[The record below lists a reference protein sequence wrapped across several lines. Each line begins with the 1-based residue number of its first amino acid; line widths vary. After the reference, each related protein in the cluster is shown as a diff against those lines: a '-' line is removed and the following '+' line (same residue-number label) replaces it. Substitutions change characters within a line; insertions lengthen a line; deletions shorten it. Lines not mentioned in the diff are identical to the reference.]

1 MSSNIDN
8 TERLFN
14 HARLSERVFQKLGT
28 FIERKYGIKMPPI
41 KRIMLESRLQKR
53 LRALKLKSF
62 EEYSKFVFNSDH
74 GRNELVNMVDLATTN
89 KTDFFREPHHF
100 DFLLKN
106 ALPALLEL
114 YGSGQRRPLR
124 LWSAGCSTGEEPYTL
139 AMALSEHAGNTP
151 GFRFDILASDLSTSV
166 LEAGRDA
173 IYSQEKV
180 DPIPYAMKRKY
191 LLRSRD
197 RESNLVRMTPD
208 IRSKVRFEQMNFM
221 DEHYSTADK
230 MDIIFCRNV
239 IIYFDRP
246 TQRRILSRL
255 AENLIPGGYLF
266 VGHSETLNGL
276 GVPVEVVGPTVHRR
290 PL

>member
-1 MSSNIDN
+1 MSHYTDTEPLSN
-8 TERLFN
+8 
-14 HARLSERVFQKLGT
+14 HVRLSDRVFQRLGT
-28 FIERKYGIKMPPI
+28 YIERKYGIKMPPV

-53 LRALKLKSF
+53 LRVLNMKSF
-62 EEYSKFVFNSDH
+62 EEYTRFVFNSDH
-74 GRNELVNMVDLATTN
+74 GQDELVNMVDLATTN

-100 DFLLKN
+100 DFLVNN
-106 ALPALLEL
+106 ALPALSER
-114 YGSGQRRPLR
+114 YDSGQRRPLR

-151 GFRFDILASDLSTSV
+151 GFRFDILASDLSTSA

-180 DPIPYAMKRKY
+180 DPIPYALKRKY

-197 RESNLVRMTPD
+197 RKSNLVRMTPD
-208 IRSKVRFEQMNFM
+208 IRSNVRFEQMNFM
-221 DEHYSTADK
+221 DEHYSPADR

-246 TQRRILSRL
+246 TQRRILCRL
-255 AENLIPGGYLF
+255 ADNLLPGGYLF

-276 GVPVEVVGPTVHRR
+276 GVPVEAVGPTVHRKR
-290 PL
+290 S

>member
-1 MSSNIDN
+1 MPTN
-8 TERLFN
+8 TARLGN
-14 HARLSERVFQKLGT
+14 HAKLSEQVFQKLGT
-28 FIERKYGIKMPPI
+28 FIERKYGIKMPPV

-53 LRALKLKSF
+53 LRVLNFKSF
-62 EEYSKFVFNSDH
+62 EEYSKFVFSSDH
-74 GRNELVNMVDLATTN
+74 GQREMVNMVDLATTN

-100 DFLLKN
+100 EFLVKN
-106 ALPALLEL
+106 ALPPLSEL
-114 YGSGQRRPLR
+114 YGSGLRRPLR

-139 AMALSEHAGNTP
+139 AMVLSDHAENVS
-151 GFRFDILASDLSTSV
+151 GFRFEILATDLSTRV
-166 LEAGRDA
+166 LGAGHDA

-180 DPIPYAMKRKY
+180 DPVPYALKRKY
-191 LLRSRD
+191 LLRSKD
-197 RESNLVRMTPD
+197 RENNLVRMTSE

-221 DEHYSTADK
+221 DENYDTTDR

-246 TQRRILSRL
+246 TQSMILRRLV
-255 AENLIPGGYLF
+255 EDLIPGGYLF

-276 GVPVEVVGPTVHRR
+276 DVAVDQVGPTVHRK